1 MATYVTCQATPIDDG
16 VLLAI
21 AGRIDFSNSASL
33 HQEMAQHLT
42 QRHPRVI
49 LDLTDLSH
57 MDSSGVAILVQTLQ
71 TQTANKGKLVL
82 CNLAPRVEGIF
93 VIARLAPIFT
103 IVPDVE
109 AAKTV

>member
-33 HQEMAQHLT
+33 HRELDQHLS
-42 QRHPRVI
+42 QQHPRVVM
-49 LDLTDLSH
+49 DLTDLTY
-57 MDSSGVAILVQTLQ
+57 MDSSGVAAMVQALQ
-71 TQTANKGKLVL
+71 TQTGNNGKLVL
-82 CNLAPRVEGIF
+82 CNLEPRVEGIF
-93 VIARLAPIFT
+93 TIARLTTIFT

-109 AAKTV
+109 AAKQA